1 MKSTFVLE
9 KATRTFGSA
18 TYSCTLLMLRVR
30 DLRWL
35 ETWPNQGTV
44 DPLTNLKYDK
54 MLYAQVELSKQWGIP
69 ILKSDGL
76 NQSQDELSLN
86 QGSIDYDGLGP
97 LTWWEEA
104 EMIMYKPL
112 RDLNGIPGAKSLIIC
127 LTGYQRQDRDD
138 IMTMVSLMGAQ
149 FSKPLVANKVT
160 HLICYKFEDRTTSDL
175 KSTNLR
181 LKYTVNQVI
190 TIFKLI

>member
-1 MKSTFVLE
+1 MRV
-9 KATRTFGSA
+9 
-18 TYSCTLLMLRVR
+18 YS
-30 DLRWL
+30 W
-35 ETWPNQGTV
+35 
-44 DPLTNLKYDK
+44 
-54 MLYAQVELSKQWGIP
+54 S
-69 ILKSDGL
+69 
-76 NQSQDELSLN
+76 LSLLLKALVKVPI
-86 QGSIDYDGLGP
+86 GGAYRLIDVPMSNCINSGINKVYILTQFISTSLKRHLSHAYNFGNGVDFGDGYV
-97 LTWWEEA
+97 E
-104 EMIMYKPL
+104 IMYKPL

-181 LKYTVNQVI
+181 LKYTINQEGGWNSS
-190 TIFKLI
+190 LLLYYM